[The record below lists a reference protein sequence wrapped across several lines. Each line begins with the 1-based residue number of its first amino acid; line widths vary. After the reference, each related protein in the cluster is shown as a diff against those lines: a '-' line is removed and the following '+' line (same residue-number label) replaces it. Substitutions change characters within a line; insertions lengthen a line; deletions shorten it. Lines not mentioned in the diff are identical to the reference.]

1 MVRAGCAVKVELSEG
16 ADRLAVAVRG
26 RGVGALREVTANI
39 PEGSYIL
46 HYSQWHA
53 GKPIWDV

>member
-1 MVRAGCAVKVELSEG
+1 MDGGAWY

-39 PEGSYIL
+39 PEGSGGEIGRA
-46 HYSQWHA
+46 SCRER
-53 GKPIWDV
+53 V